1 MHVHLC
7 VKIYCQNKNSLRHIR
22 LFGDI
27 KTQSTNHQLQKQL
40 KKQKKNSLMIC
51 ATMAKK
57 LTSIEDVIDLT
68 EYVPKNRNN
77 KLDKLQM
84 VPG

>member
-1 MHVHLC
+1 
-7 VKIYCQNKNSLRHIR
+7 
-22 LFGDI
+22 
-27 KTQSTNHQLQKQL
+27 
-40 KKQKKNSLMIC
+40 
-51 ATMAKK
+51 MAKK
-57 LTSIEDVIDLT
+57 LTSIEDVLDVIDLT

>member
-1 MHVHLC
+1 
-7 VKIYCQNKNSLRHIR
+7 
-22 LFGDI
+22 
-27 KTQSTNHQLQKQL
+27 
-40 KKQKKNSLMIC
+40 
-51 ATMAKK
+51 MAKK

-68 EYVPKNRNN
+68 ESVPKNRDN